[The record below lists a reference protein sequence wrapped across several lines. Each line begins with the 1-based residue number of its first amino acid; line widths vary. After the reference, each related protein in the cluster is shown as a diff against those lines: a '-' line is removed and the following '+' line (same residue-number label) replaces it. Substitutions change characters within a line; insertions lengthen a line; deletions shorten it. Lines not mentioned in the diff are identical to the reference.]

1 MANNKFATAP
11 NSCEL
16 NKQLN
21 RNCALQVKPVGAD
34 PAEYKFVRGVTSL
47 SMNIETSTVDASDID
62 SNGWTSEEKTSRSLT
77 VSVEGQFARKGDLD
91 LLTEDQQLLK
101 MTGEELGADGKVDF
115 RVWRTDIDEGWEG
128 TATNSFTS
136 GSGGANDLRTFTSDL
151 KSSCEPTRIHS
162 VAKGSERKESEPV
175 DVEELLSVIHPKGAA
190 NVGSGENTA
199 SGTNSGASTGGNTAR
214 GAESGAAA

>member
-1 MANNKFATAP
+1 MAIAKYATAP

-21 RNCALQVKPVGAD
+21 RGWALQVKPVGAD

-47 SMNIETSTVDASDID
+47 GVNIETNTVDASDID
-62 SNGWTSEEKTSRSLT
+62 SNGWASEEKTSRSLT
-77 VSVEGQFARKGDLD
+77 ISVEGQFARKGDLD

-101 MTGEELGADGKVDF
+101 VTGEELGSDGKVDF
-115 RVWRTDIDEGWEG
+115 RTWRTDIDEGWEG

-162 VAKGSERKESEPV
+162 VKKGEEKKPSEPI
-175 DVEELLSVIHPKGAA
+175 DEDELLKIIRPKGAA
-190 NVGSGENTA
+190 AVDSGNPG
-199 SGTNSGASTGGNTAR
+199 GTPGATDQ
-214 GAESGAAA
+214 

>member
-1 MANNKFATAP
+1 MANTKFATAP

-21 RNCALQVKPVGAD
+21 RNWALQVKPVGAD

-47 SMNIETSTVDASDID
+47 SPNIETSTVDASDID

-199 SGTNSGASTGGNTAR
+199 GGTNSGASTGGNTA
-214 GAESGAAA
+214 GGSEAGAAA